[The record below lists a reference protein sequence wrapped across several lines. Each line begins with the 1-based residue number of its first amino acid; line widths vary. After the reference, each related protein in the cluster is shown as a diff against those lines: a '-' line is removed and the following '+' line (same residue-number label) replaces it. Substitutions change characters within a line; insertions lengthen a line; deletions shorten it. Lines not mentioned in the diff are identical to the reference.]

1 MKKLNS
7 LLNGRVAH
15 LKSFPGLKGKP
26 LKSRNMSI
34 LEEYE
39 YGAAILRV
47 SINDLLLL

>member
-15 LKSFPGLKGKP
+15 LKSFPGSKGKP
-26 LKSRNMSI
+26 LKLRNMSI